1 MYTYYEA
8 HQKRGK
14 EAVDD
19 INIISNF
26 TGTAVG
32 DCWKTY
38 HQYSNCND
46 ALCSAHILRELN
58 GISELENQKLSHSM
72 KNLLLEIKKESD
84 LSWNTGNSLTI
95 DKIESFKKRYAKILA
110 NGFKEDYIANSE
122 SYSKK
127 KSKKSTS
134 LNLTDR
140 LSGYND

>member
-1 MYTYYEA
+1 
-8 HQKRGK
+8 
-14 EAVDD
+14 
-19 INIISNF
+19 
-26 TGTAVG
+26 
-32 DCWKTY
+32 
-38 HQYSNCND
+38 
-46 ALCSAHILRELN
+46 
-58 GISELENQKLSHSM
+58 M